1 MRTGTCDVCHETTP
15 FADHL
20 AETTARCERCGQ
32 GRVHVAAA
40 TGITASIPDRA
51 EDRINTPPDTAV
63 TDRRPS
69 APGEP
74 PEVHHP
80 APGTCPRCGS
90 AAFKQVKAKQGIPL
104 KNDRECKGCGKLY
117 TTVPAPLSSTV
128 QAALYVSGALLILG
142 VILPLVLAR
151 LIDMPAPGGRGLS
164 SLPLWS
170 IFISLIVGYRMLSA
184 PWQTQQLREKR
195 LREYRTSAPLDTPP
209 PVEIPLPPDMVFLSV
224 IFGWLALASP
234 LVASL
239 LLVVLFGPPAVVCG
253 VVALCQGHLKGLIGM
268 GLGAAGLTVWGALF
282 FYLFPF

>member
-1 MRTGTCDVCHETTP
+1 MLTGTCDVCREKMP

-20 AETTARCERCGQ
+20 AGTSVQCERCGRGQ
-32 GRVHVAAA
+32 VHVAAA
-40 TGITASIPDRA
+40 TGITASVPAPA
-51 EDRINTPPDTAV
+51 EKRITFPDTAI
-63 TDRRPS
+63 TDRRAS
-69 APGEP
+69 AMSEP
-74 PEVHHP
+74 LELPRP

-90 AAFKQVKAKQGIPL
+90 VAFKQVKAKQGILL
-104 KNDRECKGCGKLY
+104 KNDRKCKGCGNPY
-117 TTVPAPLSSTV
+117 TTVPALLSSTV
-128 QAALYVSGALLILG
+128 QAALYVSGALQILG

-170 IFISLIVGYRMLSA
+170 IFISLLVGYRMLSA

-195 LREYRTSAPLDTPP
+195 LKEYRTSAPPDTPP
-209 PVEIPLPPDMVFLSV
+209 PVEIPRPPDMVFLSV
-224 IFGWLALASP
+224 LFGLQALTSP